1 MLAQCLQVNY
11 SLVQIPALMEK
22 NGLPKSSLYFT
33 PVQIQ
38 ASCYLLLSYSP
49 TPLSLL
55 SVRGLSAKNHNNPY
69 GVLSA
74 VPTLFAT
81 VLQRFCSHYS
91 PNCWCTRGRGKAE
104 AGPLLWNIPQWD
116 HTNRQECHCH
126 STATTV
132 DKALIFN
139 KQYSSYVIH
148 HKLII
153 NYIIRTFTSHPAKGL

>member
-81 VLQRFCSHYS
+81 MFCRDSALITAPTAGAQGEGGRQKQGHYS
-91 PNCWCTRGRGKAE
+91 EIFLNGTIQTDRSAT
-104 AGPLLWNIPQWD
+104 AIALPQ
-116 HTNRQECHCH
+116 
-126 STATTV
+126 
-132 DKALIFN
+132 L
-139 KQYSSYVIH
+139 
-148 HKLII
+148 
-153 NYIIRTFTSHPAKGL
+153 